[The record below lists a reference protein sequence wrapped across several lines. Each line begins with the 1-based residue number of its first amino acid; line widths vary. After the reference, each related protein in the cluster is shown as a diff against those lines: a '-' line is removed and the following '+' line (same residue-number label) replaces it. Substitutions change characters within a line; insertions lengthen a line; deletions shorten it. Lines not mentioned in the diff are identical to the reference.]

1 MNNIHGGKTGE
12 RDHGYDKP
20 NEVGTAYSYI
30 PCSSIW
36 YGHRLEKRRWN
47 KRLIYRRCLCLGSY
61 GVIFSHNG
69 GHFSS
74 VALSISQA
82 IVFISLGVSSIREDN
97 KPCPDPTF
105 YLWATMGAGLI
116 LGLGL
121 YMVAFF
127 STAYIL
133 LIETLGQR
141 NGNEY
146 RFIEAG
152 RLEINLTKN
161 NLSFEEARER
171 LGEFDIHIKNISLVH
186 NNMGESIFKASIL
199 THSSISISET
209 VDKMISSPFID
220 SISLLSVE

>member
-1 MNNIHGGKTGE
+1 MDMISRMKLELPIPMFLAPPLGMAIGWKRE
-12 RDHGYDKP
+12 D
-20 NEVGTAYSYI
+20 GTRGLYI
-30 PCSSIW
+30 AVAFV
-36 YGHRLEKRRWN
+36 LA
-47 KRLIYRRCLCLGSY
+47 LM
-61 GVIFSHNG
+61 GVIFSHNA

-74 VALSISQA
+74 LALSISQA
-82 IVFISLGVSSIREDN
+82 VVFISLGVSYIREDN

-105 YLWATMGAGLI
+105 YLWATIGAGLI

-152 RLEINLTKN
+152 RLEINLTKH

-171 LGEFDIHIKNISLVH
+171 LGEFDIHIKNISLGH
-186 NNMGESIFKASIL
+186 HNMGESKFKASIS
-199 THSSISISET
+199 THSTISISAT

-220 SISLLSVE
+220 SISLLSVD